1 MKCVLCENTT
11 AGENISY
18 CDECLSQPDENDYCN
33 CGENTPTKKDGYEY
47 ICSCRKKIN
56 NR

>member
-1 MKCVLCENTT
+1 MKCVLCDNET
-11 AGENISY
+11 AGERISY
-18 CDECLSQPDENDYCN
+18 CDECLNQPDENDYCN
-33 CGENTPTKKDGYEY
+33 CEETTPTPKDGYEY